1 MDRDLRLGSPRVRV
15 SRATKLAPCTASI
28 TTRLATYPELGRI
41 RPFEVV
47 RAAGYAGGITQIRD
61 FLGDANLDAQRAER
75 VFHRHQ
81 A

>member
-1 MDRDLRLGSPRVRV
+1 
-15 SRATKLAPCTASI
+15 
-28 TTRLATYPELGRI
+28 LGRI

-81 A
+81 T